1 MLNGMTFNDS
11 ACWVSSNL
19 KYEGKDYIFE
29 ILLAPYPTKV
39 GIYTGRIVQLD
50 LYDENDQKVA
60 EYDKKWIL
68 GPEKGTDAYK
78 VVGKILK
85 EYNFNK
91 RGKKV
96 A

>member
-1 MLNGMTFNDS
+1 MTSDS
-11 ACWVSSNL
+11 TLWVGSNL
-19 KYEGKDYIFE
+19 THEDKEYIFE
-29 ILLAPYPTKV
+29 ILLTTFPTRL

-85 EYNFNK
+85 EYNF
-91 RGKKV
+91 KKKGIK
-96 A
+96 AA

>member
-1 MLNGMTFNDS
+1 MTNGLIFSDS
-11 ACWVSSNL
+11 AYWVSSNL
-19 KYEGKDYIFE
+19 SYEDKEYIFE
-29 ILLAPYPTKV
+29 ILLTPFPTKL
-39 GIYTGRIVQLD
+39 GIYTGRIIQLD

-60 EYDKKWIL
+60 EYNRKWIL

-91 RGKKV
+91 KGNKV

>member
-1 MLNGMTFNDS
+1 MTSDN
-11 ACWVSSNL
+11 ALWVSSNL
-19 KYEGKDYIFE
+19 IHEDKEYIFE
-29 ILLAPYPTKV
+29 ILLTTFPTRL

-85 EYNFNK
+85 EYNF
-91 RGKKV
+91 KKKGIK
-96 A
+96 AA